1 MEKTILNLINKTSL
15 LLTLG
20 REQLIYWGRFG
31 WDGGALVSPCS
42 HRQTRARALPQLQGG
57 P

>member
-20 REQLIYWGRFG
+20 GEQLTYWDRFG
-31 WDGGALVSPCS
+31 WDWEALASPCS
-42 HRQTRARALPQLQGG
+42 RRQTGVRAHTQLQGG

>member
-20 REQLIYWGRFG
+20 QEQLTYWGRFG
-31 WDGGALVSPCS
+31 WD
-42 HRQTRARALPQLQGG
+42 
-57 P
+57 